1 MHTATAQSLVT
12 TGDLAKRHG
21 VDRDRIDYVV
31 KTRRIE
37 PAAMAG
43 HFRLFDEP
51 AQSVIANELAAIRD
65 KRSGGRS
72 CN

>member
-1 MHTATAQSLVT
+1 MPTATAQTLLT

-21 VDRDRIDYVV
+21 VDRDRIDYIV

-37 PAAMAG
+37 PAALAG
-43 HFRLFDEP
+43 HFRLFDEV
-51 AQSVIANELAAIRD
+51 AQSAIADELAAIRT
-65 KRSGGRS
+65 KREGGRS